1 LSSNYPVVNFFD
13 INDLNIPSHITGN
26 KVADNGILPVFHFPE
41 HEFHF
46 MQKVHG
52 ILLLPNNNQMDP
64 YKKPMEIAPGA
75 QSVSF
80 LQQIVVKISI

>member
-1 LSSNYPVVNFFD
+1 
-13 INDLNIPSHITGN
+13 
-26 KVADNGILPVFHFPE
+26 
-41 HEFHF
+41 